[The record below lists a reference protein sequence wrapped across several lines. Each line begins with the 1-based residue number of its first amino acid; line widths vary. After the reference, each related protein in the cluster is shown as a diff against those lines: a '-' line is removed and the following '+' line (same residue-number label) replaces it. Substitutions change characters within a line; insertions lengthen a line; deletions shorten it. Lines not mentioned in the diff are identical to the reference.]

1 MITAY
6 GAVFLI
12 AAGAYAGFSA
22 FETVRS
28 SLGCTET
35 LLAALRDMRTEILYH
50 RTPLPQLLERLGKR
64 YPAVFSPAEN
74 TSELVREFS
83 FFAVWSASIR
93 CSSIPKALE
102 EPLLRFGEQLSSGA
116 DPEQMLTALEENVS
130 YVRSSLR
137 EKEQT
142 ARRLY
147 PSLGI
152 AAGCILAVLLL

>member
-22 FETVRS
+22 LEKVRS
-28 SLGCTET
+28 LLGCTET

-64 YPAVFSPAEN
+64 YPAVFSHAEN

-102 EPLLRFGEQLSSGA
+102 EPLLRLGEQLCSGA